1 VLHYIVSSLNQ
12 KAWKILRTIRFT
24 VISGAGLT
32 GLIWFFNLPYPMI
45 RRPVAQTFPILLLPS
60 YLEMD
65 RNYKEAIAN
74 VEGAT
79 QLIERATSS
88 VDIDL
93 GEQKV
98 RAAQKNLDN
107 LPVWFL
113 GYEPQFYCSW
123 FGCSW
128 KFTFDEFQT
137 ARADVGRME
146 AKVFQEKNAMMQL
159 QRAEATLQQAK
170 QDYQQAAT
178 PTEKQKAIATWQKS
192 LDELTQLPD
201 ATLAGKMAQTKL
213 KAYQR
218 DFQPI
223 SDFVVSGDLN
233 NTTIKVA
240 KQFASQAVTNCQ
252 KPPHSVLE
260 WQKCQEMWQ
269 LAISRLETISADDPG
284 YFDAQTLLATYQTN
298 LNNVE
303 IRKQTEAE
311 ASDNLEEAIAKIEQ
325 LRSFLSRNPASAEQ
339 DYTISQLQAII
350 RQLEQVH
357 PGTTAYSQAQE
368 LLSSAQQKLKQIE

>member
-1 VLHYIVSSLNQ
+1 VTSLNQ
-12 KAWKILRTIRFT
+12 KAWKLFRTVRLT
-24 VISGAGLT
+24 AISCAGLT
-32 GLIWFFNLPYPMI
+32 GLVWFFNLPYPMI

-65 RNYKEAIAN
+65 RNYREAIAN

-93 GEQKV
+93 GAQKV

-123 FGCSW
+123 FNCSW

-159 QRAEATLQQAK
+159 QRAEAALQEAK
-170 QDYQQAAT
+170 KAYQQVSN
-178 PTEKQKAIATWQKS
+178 PTEKQSAIATWQKS

-201 ATLAGKMAQTKL
+201 ATLAGKMAQNKL
-213 KAYQR
+213 EAYQR

-223 SDFVVSGDLN
+223 SDLVVGGERN
-233 NTTIKVA
+233 NTMIKVA
-240 KQFASQAVTNCQ
+240 KQFASKAVSSCQ
-252 KPPHSVLE
+252 NPPHSLIK

-269 LAISRLETISADDPG
+269 LAIARLETISAEDPG

-298 LNNVE
+298 LNNIE

-311 ASDNLEEAIAKIEQ
+311 AIDNLESAIAKTEQ
-325 LRSFLSRNPASAEQ
+325 LRSFLFINPASADR
-339 DYTISQLQAII
+339 DYLISQLQAII
-350 RQLEQVH
+350 RQLEKVQ
-357 PGTTAYSQAQE
+357 PGTTAYSQSQE
-368 LLSSAQQKLKQIE
+368 LLDSAQQKLKQLK

>member
-1 VLHYIVSSLNQ
+1 MTSLNQ
-12 KAWKILRTIRFT
+12 KAWKLFRTVRLT
-24 VISGAGLT
+24 AISCAGLT
-32 GLIWFFNLPYPMI
+32 GLVWFFNLPYPMI

-65 RNYKEAIAN
+65 RNYREAIAN

-93 GEQKV
+93 GAQKV

-123 FGCSW
+123 FNCSW

-159 QRAEATLQQAK
+159 QRAEAALQEAK
-170 QDYQQAAT
+170 KAYQQVSN
-178 PTEKQKAIATWQKS
+178 PTEKQSAIATWQKS

-201 ATLAGKMAQTKL
+201 ATLAGKMAQNKL
-213 KAYQR
+213 EAYQR

-223 SDFVVSGDLN
+223 SDLVVGGERN
-233 NTTIKVA
+233 NTMIKVA
-240 KQFASQAVTNCQ
+240 KQFASKAVSSCQ
-252 KPPHSVLE
+252 NPPHSLIK

-269 LAISRLETISADDPG
+269 LAIARLETISAEDPG

-298 LNNVE
+298 LNNIE

-311 ASDNLEEAIAKIEQ
+311 AIDNLESAIAKTEQ
-325 LRSFLSRNPASAEQ
+325 LRSFLFINPASADR
-339 DYTISQLQAII
+339 DYLISQLQAII
-350 RQLEQVH
+350 RQLEKVQ
-357 PGTTAYSQAQE
+357 PGTTAYSQSQE
-368 LLSSAQQKLKQIE
+368 LLDSAQQKLKQLK

>member
-1 VLHYIVSSLNQ
+1 MSSLNQ
-12 KAWKILRTIRFT
+12 KAWKLFRTVRLT
-24 VISGAGLT
+24 AISCAGLT
-32 GLIWFFNLPYPMI
+32 GLVWFFNLPYPMI

-65 RNYKEAIAN
+65 RNYREAIAN
-74 VEGAT
+74 IESAT

-93 GEQKV
+93 GAQKV

-137 ARADVGRME
+137 ARADIGRME

-159 QRAEATLQQAK
+159 QRAEASLQEAK
-170 QDYQQAAT
+170 QAYQQPST

-213 KAYQR
+213 EAYQR

-223 SDFVVSGDLN
+223 SAFVVGGERN
-233 NTTIKVA
+233 NTIIKVA
-240 KQFASQAVTNCQ
+240 KQFASKAVSSCEN
-252 KPPHSVLE
+252 PPYSVLE

-269 LAISRLETISADDPG
+269 LAIARLEKIAADDPG
-284 YFDAQTLLATYQTN
+284 YLDAQTLLATYQTN
-298 LNNVE
+298 LNKVE

-311 ASDNLEEAIAKIEQ
+311 AIDDLEEAIAKIEQ
-325 LRSFLSRNPASAEQ
+325 LRDFLSRNPASADR
-339 DYTISQLQAII
+339 DYIISQLRTII
-350 RQLEQVH
+350 RQLEQVQ

-368 LLSSAQQKLKQIE
+368 LLDSAQQKLKQVE